1 MERIFHDVS
10 LRAMYRKP
18 LTSRARDAAH
28 ELGTVRKCF
37 VQALKCLA
45 NVLFR
50 LSSVS
55 PAHHT
60 PLGPAVV
67 AGPRAAHYGHSC
79 VSLRS
84 MSLSSHAKTPS
95 SVCFRL
101 IPVLQ
106 SVYEAPY
113 SMGSNFDKSVGGHV
127 HALREYN
134 SRSLLNGSCEPPGVC
149 VNRSQVYLT

>member
-28 ELGTVRKCF
+28 EFLNWE
-37 VQALKCLA
+37 QSA

-60 PLGPAVV
+60 PLGVRGGFLYKLGGVSYTIRILMYPACILHV
-67 AGPRAAHYGHSC
+67 SC
-79 VSLRS
+79 MYPKGYMYPACILV
-84 MSLSSHAKTPS
+84 
-95 SVCFRL
+95 
-101 IPVLQ
+101 
-106 SVYEAPY
+106 
-113 SMGSNFDKSVGGHV
+113 
-127 HALREYN
+127 
-134 SRSLLNGSCEPPGVC
+134 
-149 VNRSQVYLT
+149 

>member
-28 ELGTVRKCF
+28 EFLNWE
-37 VQALKCLA
+37 QSA

-60 PLGPAVV
+60 PLGLAVV

-84 MSLSSHAKTPS
+84 MSLSSHDIQCAYGAT
-95 SVCFRL
+95 VCIRGTIFHGIKKIL
-101 IPVLQ
+101 T
-106 SVYEAPY
+106 
-113 SMGSNFDKSVGGHV
+113 
-127 HALREYN
+127 
-134 SRSLLNGSCEPPGVC
+134 
-149 VNRSQVYLT
+149 NRSVDMFMH

>member
-1 MERIFHDVS
+1 MNWEQS
-10 LRAMYRKP
+10 
-18 LTSRARDAAH
+18 
-28 ELGTVRKCF
+28 
-37 VQALKCLA
+37 A

-95 SVCFRL
+95 SVL
-101 IPVLQ
+101 PV
-106 SVYEAPY
+106 
-113 SMGSNFDKSVGGHV
+113 
-127 HALREYN
+127 N
-134 SRSLLNGSCEPPGVC
+134 SGATVC
-149 VNRSQVYLT
+149 IRGTIFHGIKF

>member
-37 VQALKCLA
+37 VQALKRLARPPHPIGAGCCGRASGGSLWSLVCEPALYVALIARHPVCL
-45 NVLFR
+45 R
-50 LSSVS
+50 C
-55 PAHHT
+55 
-60 PLGPAVV
+60 
-67 AGPRAAHYGHSC
+67 Y
-79 VSLRS
+79 SLYTS
-84 MSLSSHAKTPS
+84 
-95 SVCFRL
+95 
-101 IPVLQ
+101 
-106 SVYEAPY
+106 YEAPY

-134 SRSLLNGSCEPPGVC
+134 SRSLLYMAIGTIGTCTYV
-149 VNRSQVYLT
+149 V